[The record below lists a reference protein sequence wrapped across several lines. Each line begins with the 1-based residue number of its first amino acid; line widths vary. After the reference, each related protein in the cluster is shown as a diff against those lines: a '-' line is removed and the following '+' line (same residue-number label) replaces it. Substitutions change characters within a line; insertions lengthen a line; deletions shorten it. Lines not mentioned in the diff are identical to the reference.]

1 MNFPR
6 TRMRSPVD
14 LLPANAALLARLQGF
29 EPWTYGLEGRCS
41 ILLSYRR
48 IQEFQSYILTRNGA
62 PVNFFSRIPQRKIAY
77 LFLPQQFLY
86 FLPLPQGQGSLRP
99 TWTGATKILEAR

>member
-1 MNFPR
+1 
-6 TRMRSPVD
+6 MRSPVF
-14 LLPANAALLARLQGF
+14 LPANAASLARLQGF

-48 IQEFQSYILTRNGA
+48 IQEFHSHILTRNGA
-62 PVNFFSRIPQRKIAY
+62 PVNIFLEKMPSY

-99 TWTGATKILEAR
+99 TWTVFTKILEAR

>member
-14 LLPANAALLARLQGF
+14 LVPANAAFLARLQGF

-48 IQEFQSYILTRNGA
+48 IQEFQSHILTRNGA
-62 PVNFFSRIPQRKIAY
+62 PVNFFSKIPRRKIAY

>member
-6 TRMRSPVD
+6 IRMRSPVG
-14 LLPANAALLARLQGF
+14 LLPANAAFLARLQGF

-48 IQEFQSYILTRNGA
+48 IQEFQSHILTRIGA
-62 PVNFFSRIPQRKIAY
+62 PVNFFSKIP
-77 LFLPQQFLY
+77 
-86 FLPLPQGQGSLRP
+86 
-99 TWTGATKILEAR
+99 

>member
-1 MNFPR
+1 M
-6 TRMRSPVD
+6 
-14 LLPANAALLARLQGF
+14 ARLQGF

-48 IQEFQSYILTRNGA
+48 IQEFQSHRRIQEFQSHILTRIGA
-62 PVNFFSRIPQRKIAY
+62 PVNFFSENFSY

>member
-1 MNFPR
+1 MNLPLHAHALAGR
-6 TRMRSPVD
+6 
-14 LLPANAALLARLQGF
+14 LLPANDALLARLQGF

-48 IQEFQSYILTRNGA
+48 IQEFQSHILTRIGA
-62 PVNFFSRIPQRKIAY
+62 PVNFFSVILKEIFY
-77 LFLPQQFLY
+77 LFFPQQFLY

-99 TWTGATKILEAR
+99 T

>member
-1 MNFPR
+1 
-6 TRMRSPVD
+6 MRSPVF
-14 LLPANAALLARLQGF
+14 LPANAAPLARLQGF

-48 IQEFQSYILTRNGA
+48 IQEFQSHILTRIEKM
-62 PVNFFSRIPQRKIAY
+62 PSY

-99 TWTGATKILEAR
+99 TWTVFTKILEAR

>member
-1 MNFPR
+1 
-6 TRMRSPVD
+6 MRSPVF
-14 LLPANAALLARLQGF
+14 LPANAASLARLQGF

-48 IQEFQSYILTRNGA
+48 IQEFQSHILTRIGA
-62 PVNFFSRIPQRKIAY
+62 PVNFFSENFSY

-99 TWTGATKILEAR
+99 TWTGATNILDAR

>member
-6 TRMRSPVD
+6 IRMRSPVD

-48 IQEFQSYILTRNGA
+48 IQEFQSHILTRNGP
-62 PVNFFSRIPQRKIAY
+62 PVRYIIIVHQTDIKNRLWNWDISDGTFTFGFGY
-77 LFLPQQFLY
+77 HDLC
-86 FLPLPQGQGSLRP
+86 
-99 TWTGATKILEAR
+99 T

>member
-1 MNFPR
+1 
-6 TRMRSPVD
+6 MRSPVF
-14 LLPANAALLARLQGF
+14 LPANAASLARLQGF

-48 IQEFQSYILTRNGA
+48 IQEFQSHTRNGA
-62 PVNFFSRIPQRKIAY
+62 PVNIFLEKMPSY

-99 TWTGATKILEAR
+99 TWTVFTKILEAR

>member
-1 MNFPR
+1 M
-6 TRMRSPVD
+6 
-14 LLPANAALLARLQGF
+14 ARLQGF

-48 IQEFQSYILTRNGA
+48 IQEFQSH
-62 PVNFFSRIPQRKIAY
+62 NFFSENFSY

>member
-14 LLPANAALLARLQGF
+14 RLPANAAFMARLQGF

-48 IQEFQSYILTRNGA
+48 IQEFQSHILTRNGP
-62 PVNFFSRIPQRKIAY
+62 PVNSFLRI
-77 LFLPQQFLY
+77 
-86 FLPLPQGQGSLRP
+86 
-99 TWTGATKILEAR
+99 

>member
-6 TRMRSPVD
+6 IRMRSPVD

-48 IQEFQSYILTRNGA
+48 IQEFQSHILTRIDA
-62 PVNFFSRIPQRKIAY
+62 PVNFFSENFSY

>member
-1 MNFPR
+1 
-6 TRMRSPVD
+6 MRSPVF
-14 LLPANAALLARLQGF
+14 LPANAASLARLQGF

-48 IQEFQSYILTRNGA
+48 IQEFQSQNGA
-62 PVNFFSRIPQRKIAY
+62 PVNIFLEKMMPY

-99 TWTGATKILEAR
+99 TWTVFTKILEAR

>member
-1 MNFPR
+1 MNLPR

-14 LLPANAALLARLQGF
+14 RLPANAAFMARLQGF

-48 IQEFQSYILTRNGA
+48 IQEFQSHILTRIGA
-62 PVNFFSRIPQRKIAY
+62 PVNFFSRNPQS
-77 LFLPQQFLY
+77 FF
-86 FLPLPQGQGSLRP
+86 FDPLPRLPSPSLSIRS
-99 TWTGATKILEAR
+99 LNRLLS

>member
-1 MNFPR
+1 MNIPR
-6 TRMRSPVD
+6 IRLRSPG
-14 LLPANAALLARLQGF
+14 LPPGERRAMARLQGF

-48 IQEFQSYILTRNGA
+48 IQEFQSHILTRIGA
-62 PVNFFSRIPQRKIAY
+62 PVNFFSENFSY

-86 FLPLPQGQGSLRP
+86 FFPLPQGQGSLRP

>member
-1 MNFPR
+1 
-6 TRMRSPVD
+6 MRSPVF
-14 LLPANAALLARLQGF
+14 LPANAASLARLQGF

-41 ILLSYRR
+41 ILRSYRR
-48 IQEFQSYILTRNGA
+48 IQEFQSHILTRNGA
-62 PVNFFSRIPQRKIAY
+62 PVNTFLEKMLPY

-99 TWTGATKILEAR
+99 TWTVFTKILDER

>member
-1 MNFPR
+1 
-6 TRMRSPVD
+6 MRSPVF
-14 LLPANAALLARLQGF
+14 LPANAASLARLQGF

-62 PVNFFSRIPQRKIAY
+62 PVNTFLEKMLPY

-99 TWTGATKILEAR
+99 TWTVFTKILEAR

>member
-1 MNFPR
+1 MNIPR
-6 TRMRSPVD
+6 IRLRSPG
-14 LLPANAALLARLQGF
+14 LPPGERRVLARLQGF

-41 ILLSYRR
+41 IRLSYRR
-48 IQEFQSYILTRNGA
+48 IQEFQSHILTRIGA
-62 PVNFFSRIPQRKIAY
+62 PVNFFSEIFSY

>member
-6 TRMRSPVD
+6 IRMRSPVD

-48 IQEFQSYILTRNGA
+48 IQEFQSHILTRIGA
-62 PVNFFSRIPQRKIAY
+62 PVNFFSENFSY

>member
-1 MNFPR
+1 
-6 TRMRSPVD
+6 MRSPVF
-14 LLPANAALLARLQGF
+14 LPANAASLARLQGF

-48 IQEFQSYILTRNGA
+48 IQEFQSHILTRNGA
-62 PVNFFSRIPQRKIAY
+62 PVNICLEKMMPY

-86 FLPLPQGQGSLRP
+86 FLPQPQGQGSLRP
-99 TWTGATKILEAR
+99 TWTVFTKILEAR

>member
-6 TRMRSPVD
+6 IRMRSPVD

-62 PVNFFSRIPQRKIAY
+62 PVNIFLEKMPSY

-99 TWTGATKILEAR
+99 TWTVFTKILEAR